1 LNSDYKLNVTISQ
14 SFDSVLYKKM
24 WLSQIE
30 FNLIRY
36 NDHFPLN
43 FMDQMLKILTSK
55 SHYYFLDG

>member
-1 LNSDYKLNVTISQ
+1 LSSDYKLNVTISQ
-14 SFDSVLYKKM
+14 SLDSVLYKKM

-30 FNLIRY
+30 FNLITY

-43 FMDQMLKILTSK
+43 FMDQMLKILTNK

>member
-1 LNSDYKLNVTISQ
+1 
-14 SFDSVLYKKM
+14 M

-30 FNLIRY
+30 FNLITY

-43 FMDQMLKILTSK
+43 FIDQMLKILTNK

>member
-1 LNSDYKLNVTISQ
+1 MSSDYKLNVAISQ
-14 SFDSVLYKKM
+14 SLDSVLNKKM

-30 FNLIRY
+30 FNLITY

-43 FMDQMLKILTSK
+43 FMDQMLKILTNK

>member
-1 LNSDYKLNVTISQ
+1 MSSDYKLNVTISQ
-14 SFDSVLYKKM
+14 SLDSVLYKKM

-30 FNLIRY
+30 FNLITY

-43 FMDQMLKILTSK
+43 FMDQMLKILTNK